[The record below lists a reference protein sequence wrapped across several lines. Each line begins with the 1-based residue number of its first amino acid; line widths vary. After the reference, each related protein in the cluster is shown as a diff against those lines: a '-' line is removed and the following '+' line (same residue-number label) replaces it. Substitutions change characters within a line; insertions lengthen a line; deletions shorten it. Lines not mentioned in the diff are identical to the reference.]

1 MLQNLKL
8 FTKMIWWKFKMRKF
22 MSLVGIKSRKAFTN
36 KIDTNTKNKVL
47 NKYALL
53 LDKEKKLIL
62 RENVKDIKFA
72 KNKGLKDNL
81 INRLKID
88 DLKLRNI
95 KDSIIK
101 ISKLKD
107 PVDFTLKK
115 WSRPNGLNIRKV
127 TIPIGVIGV
136 IFESRP
142 NVTSDVAGLCF
153 KSGNAVILKGGSE
166 SLNTNRILA
175 KLFRQA
181 LKKNNVDEN
190 YIQFVDSKDRKM
202 VDTMLSKMKKY
213 IDVIIPRG
221 GKNLVKRVQEFSN
234 VPIIGHLEGLCHTFV
249 DKDAEL
255 NMASKII
262 YNAKLRNTSICGA
275 TETILLHEKIVKKFC
290 NPILQKLENANCKIY
305 GDKILRKYYK
315 GKLYPAKEKDWS
327 TEYLTATVSV
337 KVVKNSNEA
346 INHINKYGTMHTD
359 SIITKNKKTA
369 TKFLK
374 NVKSSIAMHNTSTQ
388 FADGGEFG
396 FGGEVGIS
404 TNTLPPRGPVGLE
417 QLVSYKY
424 EISSKGKIR
433 E

>member
-1 MLQNLKL
+1 MN
-8 FTKMIWWKFKMRKF
+8 
-22 MSLVGIKSRKAFTN
+22 LVGIKSRKASSKKIATN
-36 KIDTNTKNKVL
+36 IKNKVL
-47 NKYALL
+47 NKYAQL
-53 LDKEKKLIL
+53 LDEEKKLIL
-62 RENVKDIKFA
+62 RENAKDIKFA
-72 KNKGLKDNL
+72 QNKGLKDNL

-88 DLKLRNI
+88 DLRLKNI
-95 KDSIIK
+95 KNSIKK

-107 PVDFTLKK
+107 PVDVILKK
-115 WSRPNGLNIRKV
+115 WNRPNGLNIRRV

-166 SLNTNRILA
+166 ALNTNRILA
-175 KLFRQA
+175 KLFRKA

-190 YIQFVDSKDRKM
+190 YIQFVDSKNRKM
-202 VDTMLSKMKKY
+202 VDIMLSKMKKY

-221 GKNLVKRVQEFSN
+221 GKSLVKRVQEFSN

-275 TETILLHEKIVKKFC
+275 TETILLHEKIIKKFC

-305 GDKILRKYYK
+305 GDRILQKYYK
-315 GKLYPAKEKDWS
+315 GKLYLAKEKDWS
-327 TEYLTATVSV
+327 TEYLAATVSV
-337 KVVKNSNEA
+337 KVVKSSDEA

-369 TKFLK
+369 MKFLK